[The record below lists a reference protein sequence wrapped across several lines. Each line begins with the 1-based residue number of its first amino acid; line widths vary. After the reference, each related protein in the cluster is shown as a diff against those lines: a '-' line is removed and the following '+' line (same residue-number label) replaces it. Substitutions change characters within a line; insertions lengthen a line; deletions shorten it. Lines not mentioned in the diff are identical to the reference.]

1 MKKILKYIGKYKLLV
16 FLPFIFLFV
25 SIVLDLM
32 QPFLSKV
39 IVDRVL
45 LNKETSLLGIILV
58 SLATITLVRVILG
71 YFREYTLDYLGVRVA
86 TDIKNDL
93 FDHIQTLSFKYFD
106 NMNTGE
112 LMSRLTEDVDNIWMA
127 LAFGISLFIEN
138 SIYFIFAAAI
148 LLYLN
153 WKLALISLC
162 IMPILAWLAMKL
174 EKDIEKAFDKISDHA
189 VHINTTAQE
198 DISGIRLVKAF
209 AREKHEI
216 LKFLNLNAVN
226 YNLNVEKAKI
236 WGKYYPLIEFLTNI
250 SIVLV
255 ISFGGMLVIKEDISI
270 GTLVAFNG
278 YLSMLVWPMR
288 MMGWLTNVIS
298 QANTSAKKIFG
309 IMNTKADIASTQDC
323 IKPLEIKG
331 DITFKNVSFKYNN
344 SYVLKN
350 INLNI
355 KAGSTVA
362 IMGTTGSGKTS
373 LVSLIGRYYDVTE
386 GSVEIDGKDIRD
398 LDLDLLRSSMS
409 VVFQDT
415 FLFSDSIAN
424 NVAFSVKKSSEQSI
438 KDACNMACIDD
449 FISSLENGYDTE
461 IGERGIGLSGGQ
473 KQRLSIARAMI
484 KKSSILI
491 LDDSTSALDMETEF
505 QLLKN
510 LNSFKNKPTTFLI
523 AHRISAVKNADIIL
537 YLEDGSIKEYGTHNS
552 LLAMKGR
559 YYQVYSDQ
567 FKDYEELEYTE
578 ELA

>member
-16 FLPFIFLFV
+16 FLPFVFLFV

-45 LNKETSLLGIILV
+45 LNKEISLLGIILV
-58 SLATITLVRVILG
+58 SLALITLIRVILG

-138 SIYFIFAAAI
+138 SIYFIFATAI

-162 IMPILAWLAMKL
+162 IMPFLAWLAMKL
-174 EKDIEKAFDKISDHA
+174 EKDIEKAFDKISDHT

-216 LKFLNLNAVN
+216 LKFLNLNTVN
-226 YNLNVEKAKI
+226 YTLNVEKTRI

-255 ISFGGMLVIKEDISI
+255 ISFGGMLVIKDEISV

-309 IMNTKADIASTQDC
+309 IMNTKADIESAQDC
-323 IKPLEIKG
+323 LKPPEIKG
-331 DITFKNVSFKYNN
+331 DVSFKNVSFKYNN

-373 LVSLIGRYYDVTE
+373 LVSLIGRYYDATE
-386 GSVEIDGKDIRD
+386 GLIEIDGKDIRD
-398 LDLDLLRSSMS
+398 LDLGILRSSMS
-409 VVFQDT
+409 VIFQDT

-424 NVAFSVKKSSEQSI
+424 NVAFSVKNSSIQSI
-438 KDACNMACIDD
+438 KDACKMSCIDD
-449 FISSLENGYDTE
+449 FISSLENGYETE

-510 LNSFKNKPTTFLI
+510 LNGLKNKPTTFLI
-523 AHRISAVKNADIIL
+523 AHRISAVKNADLIL
-537 YLEDGSIKEYGTHNS
+537 YLEDGCIKEYGTHNS
-552 LLAMKGR
+552 LLEMKGR

-567 FKDYEELEYTE
+567 FRDYEELEYTE